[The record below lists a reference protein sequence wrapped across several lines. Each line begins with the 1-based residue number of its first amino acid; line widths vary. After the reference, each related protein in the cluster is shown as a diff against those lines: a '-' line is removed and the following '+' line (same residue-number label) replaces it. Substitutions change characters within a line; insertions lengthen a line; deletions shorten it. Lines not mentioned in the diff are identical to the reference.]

1 MFIKKGAMFGLDA
14 RIALAIF
21 GALSVISG
29 AALYSAIQQAKMT
42 SVVTELKEMVK
53 AIEAYLLDTGSDIRV
68 VATDTAG
75 SALWFSDLSTNGN
88 SASGYQGPYLSYEQ
102 VASPAEYHYIHP
114 LHSQL
119 HLGKGQDIAFD
130 NLVADSAT
138 CTAGKLCYYWV
149 QTQNTPCQIAYTVD
163 EYVDGSAD
171 YENGNVRILVRPGG
185 TLCKIYLKGPAMLS
199 QP

>member
-1 MFIKKGAMFGLDA
+1 MLRKGALFGLDA

-29 AALYSAIQQAKMT
+29 AALYSAIQQAKT
-42 SVVTELKEMVK
+42 VSVVTEMKEMVK
-53 AIEAYLLDTGSDIRV
+53 AIESYMLDTGEDIRG
-68 VATDTAG
+68 VATDAAG

-88 SASGYQGPYLSYEQ
+88 TAKGWQGPYLPYEQ
-102 VASPAEYHYIHP
+102 VNSPSEYHFEHS

-138 CTAGKLCYYWV
+138 CSAGKLCYYWI
-149 QTQNTPCQIAYTVD
+149 QTQNTPCQLAYKVD
-163 EYVDGSAD
+163 EYVDGSSD
-171 YENGNVRILVRPGG
+171 YENGNIRILVRPGG
-185 TLCKIYLKGPAMLS
+185 ELCKIYLKGPARLN